1 MKKILLTL
9 LQLTVTAAVLYWVFH
24 DPEKRAKMA
33 EALRAADYRW
43 ILAAILIYLVVEVAA
58 ALRWHVLLKVQGIHL
73 SLRRVAGLFTIGF
86 FFNQFLP
93 GGTGGDIVK
102 SYLLMKETPG
112 RIGGALLSVLF
123 DRIIGLVAIV
133 AITGTLI
140 GLRYDFL
147 SRTPETRALLW
158 TLLGILGFS
167 IASLLSTFVITG
179 FKLLGRL
186 PAKFPGRE
194 KLIEFSTAYHLYARH
209 WGATATA
216 FGLSIVAHLAT
227 FTTFLFVAYAF
238 RAPIAAIDFFAIMP
252 IERTISSLPI
262 SFAGVG
268 VREHILQVMLS
279 NLTAVPPAI
288 AVLIGSMSFFV
299 TLICAA
305 PGGIVYLFYRPSG
318 AKGAVSISDMEREVT
333 DLEHGIVAEAGD
345 APATQ

>member
-1 MKKILLTL
+1 MGRRLGRAQDLVGDFIDPLTQGGVL
-9 LQLTVTAAVLYWVFH
+9 SPDSIAAG
-24 DPEKRAKMA
+24 AS
-33 EALRAADYRW
+33 
-43 ILAAILIYLVVEVAA
+43 LAP
-58 ALRWHVLLKVQGIHL
+58 RGLK
-73 SLRRVAGLFTIGF
+73 
-86 FFNQFLP
+86 LP
-93 GGTGGDIVK
+93 VRPFG
-102 SYLLMKETPG
+102 SW
-112 RIGGALLSVLF
+112 F
-123 DRIIGLVAIV
+123 DRETYPLVYLGLVALV
-133 AITGTLI
+133 VITGTLI

-167 IASLLSTFVITG
+167 IASLFSSFVITG

-194 KLIEFSTAYHLYARH
+194 KLIELSTAYHLYARH

-216 FGLSIVAHLAT
+216 FALSIVAHLAT

-238 RAPIAAIDFFAIMP
+238 RAPIAAVDFFAIMP

-268 VREHILQVMLS
+268 VREHILQVMLG
-279 NLTAVPPAI
+279 NLTAVPPAV

-305 PGGIVYLFYRPSG
+305 PGGIVYLLYRPSG
-318 AKGAVSISDMEREVT
+318 AKGAVSIGDMEREVA
-333 DLEHGIVAEAGD
+333 DLDHGIIAKAGD
-345 APATQ
+345 APAAQ